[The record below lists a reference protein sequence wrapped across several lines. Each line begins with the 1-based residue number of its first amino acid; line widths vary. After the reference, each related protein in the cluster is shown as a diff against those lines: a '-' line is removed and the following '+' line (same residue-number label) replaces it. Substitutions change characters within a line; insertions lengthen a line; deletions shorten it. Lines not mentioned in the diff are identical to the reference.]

1 MMRAM
6 RAEVPDNLERF
17 ATRLRDHGAKSDLM
31 ESRKA
36 FVEKRRPIFKGWDN
50 PQDRYSTPHL
60 EE

>member
-1 MMRAM
+1 
-6 RAEVPDNLERF
+6 
-17 ATRLRDHGAKSDLM
+17 M

-36 FVEKRRPIFKGWDN
+36 FVEKRRAIFKGWDN